1 METNS
6 IITRVYE
13 KCKSDGLTRVTSRNI
28 EKIIGHKLD
37 DSEKLQLKWAKQEL
51 NHVVENLLNHFLK
64 RPLHEYRDAHGL
76 DERFAYWNEGGLECV
91 EGKLKKI
98 GYSFEHVD
106 LKKADY
112 ITIKKIT

>member
-1 METNS
+1 MAHVIYEDNS
-6 IITRVYE
+6 YDKFTERASGCGYN
-13 KCKSDGLTRVTSRNI
+13 K
-28 EKIIGHKLD
+28 
-37 DSEKLQLKWAKQEL
+37 L

-76 DERFAYWNEGGLECV
+76 DERFAYWNEGGIECV

>member
-37 DSEKLQLKWAKQEL
+37 DSEKRQLKRAKQEDEER
-51 NHVVENLLNHFLK
+51 NQPVVSS
-64 RPLHEYRDAHGL
+64 
-76 DERFAYWNEGGLECV
+76 V
-91 EGKLKKI
+91 EI
-98 GYSFEHVD
+98 EV
-106 LKKADY
+106 
-112 ITIKKIT
+112 T